1 MIMDTLS
8 NRHLYEPLQRGLRLG
23 FEYLAAFDPA
33 TPDGRYPIDG
43 EQVFALV
50 QSYDTGPATE
60 RRFETATSV
69 MSDGSRREALPAR
82 AMSA

>member
-50 QSYDTGPATE
+50 QS
-60 RRFETATSV
+60 
-69 MSDGSRREALPAR
+69 
-82 AMSA
+82 